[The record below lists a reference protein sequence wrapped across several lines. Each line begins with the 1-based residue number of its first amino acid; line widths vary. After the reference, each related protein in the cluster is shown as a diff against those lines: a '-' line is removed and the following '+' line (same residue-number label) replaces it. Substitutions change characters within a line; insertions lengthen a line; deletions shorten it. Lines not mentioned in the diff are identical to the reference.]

1 MPKTTAQVSLSG
13 HRAKVKIGTRSLLVE
28 ASYEKTKE
36 YFSPGE
42 LIISALGG

>member
-13 HRAKVKIGTRSLLVE
+13 QRAEVKIGTRSLLVE

-36 YFSPGE
+36 YFSPAE
-42 LIISALGG
+42 LILGALGG